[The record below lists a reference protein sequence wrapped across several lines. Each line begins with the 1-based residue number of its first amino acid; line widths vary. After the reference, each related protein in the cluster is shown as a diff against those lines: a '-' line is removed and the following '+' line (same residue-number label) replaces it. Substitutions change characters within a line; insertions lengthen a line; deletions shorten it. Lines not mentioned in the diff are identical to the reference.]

1 MTIKGDL
8 SVSGIKSIQK
18 QLKDYENQ
26 LMHKVEIF
34 TLMLADL
41 GIEVAENSV
50 GNFGHHITFITK
62 DFESSRDGCQ
72 VLVYATD
79 ISRIISIWKT
89 KEGLKSAE
97 VSPLLM
103 AEFGSGKYAEN
114 PKGIEGVGRG
124 TFPRQKN
131 AWKDEGWYW
140 QTLDGEWH
148 HSSGIAPTQP
158 MYKASIEILNQI
170 DKVARYVFKE

>member
-41 GIEVAENSV
+41 GIETAKENA
-50 GNFGHHITFITK
+50 GKFGHRISFTMN
-62 DFESSRDGCQ
+62 DLESSKDGCS

-79 ISRIISIWKT
+79 INPIISVWKT
-89 KEGLKSAE
+89 KDGVKTAE

-124 TFPRQKN
+124 TFPGQTHAFDDN
-131 AWKDEGWYW
+131 GWYW

-148 HSSGIAPTQP
+148 HSSGIAPTMP
-158 MYKASIEILNQI
+158 MYKASIEILDQI